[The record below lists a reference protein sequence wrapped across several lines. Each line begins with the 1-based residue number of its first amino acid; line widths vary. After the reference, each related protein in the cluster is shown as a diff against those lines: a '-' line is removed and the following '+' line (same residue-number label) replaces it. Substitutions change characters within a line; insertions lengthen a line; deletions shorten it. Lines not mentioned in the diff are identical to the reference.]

1 MARLR
6 EAKLRSAP
14 ARPHRRIPPLAGL
27 FFRSVA
33 GLQTESGTYIVHPN
47 REKAISQATKATVML
62 LLIAVAVLFLIV
74 TVGGWKSL
82 EGVQIISIAYALIC
96 LLMAYYVARW
106 NRGVLPVAAGLA
118 IIFGIVAVIAGPQW
132 FYRDHAGYHNPGL
145 PPSLL
150 GLLTLIIVPVEFLLI
165 VFAMRGFN
173 QKWNIE
179 VEITRDEYESGDWRR
194 RDLTGEGSL
203 EPRPG

>member
-1 MARLR
+1 
-6 EAKLRSAP
+6 
-14 ARPHRRIPPLAGL
+14 
-27 FFRSVA
+27 
-33 GLQTESGTYIVHPN
+33 
-47 REKAISQATKATVML
+47 ML

-150 GLLTLIIVPVEFLLI
+150 GLLTLIIVPVEFLSAFLNRNAFSDLRQAI
-165 VFAMRGFN
+165 DNAQQSLQTGAPPAPTPAHIGNLAGSVLLFAALPFLTAAPGIDRPVDCPIRA
-173 QKWNIE
+173 IE
-179 VEITRDEYESGDWRR
+179 AYVPSQ
-194 RDLTGEGSL
+194 L
-203 EPRPG
+203 ETMLR

>member
-1 MARLR
+1 MAQ
-6 EAKLRSAP
+6 
-14 ARPHRRIPPLAGL
+14 L
-27 FFRSVA
+27 FPIAAITDEFSPD
-33 GLQTESGTYIVHPN
+33 I
-47 REKAISQATKATVML
+47 EKAVASIAEIGMTGAELRML
-62 LLIAVAVLFLIV
+62 FGKNIIDLTDPELDRAKRVCADRGL
-74 TVGGWKSL
+74 
-82 EGVQIISIAYALIC
+82 QIISIAYALIC